1 MANVSMPGIYKV
13 GMTTRTPAARLAE
26 ANKADTWRP
35 PTEYTVA
42 YKVRVND
49 VLATE
54 HRLHAYLAE
63 KDWRIHPRREFF
75 RAPLRDIKILLD
87 HVASLGDDDEE
98 TEVEYEDSDRGDD
111 SEKEIEYGETD
122 SEEE

>member
-1 MANVSMPGIYKV
+1 MANESMPGIYKV
-13 GMTTRTPAARLAE
+13 GMTTRTPAERLEE
-26 ANKADTWRP
+26 ANKSDTWRP

-42 YKVRVND
+42 YKVRVGD

-87 HVASLGDDDEE
+87 HVASLDDDEE
-98 TEVEYEDSDRGDD
+98 TEAEFE
-111 SEKEIEYGETD
+111 D
-122 SEEE
+122 SEEEDDEDS